1 MEESKSKALSV
12 AVTLKGG
19 TNYLLWSRL
28 VKAAVGS
35 KGLWSHIS
43 EGAPKPVAK
52 EGEGGQELMV
62 VDQEKSDRDDLKV
75 LTVLH
80 GSLEASILEAYSYCE
95 TPKDLWDTLQ
105 KVYGNISN
113 LSRVFELKGSI
124 NTLVQEE
131 VEFTKHL
138 GKFRAL
144 WSYGLS

>member
-1 MEESKSKALSV
+1 MEESKSKTLSV

-43 EGAPKPVAK
+43 GGAPRPVAR
-52 EGEGGQELMV
+52 EGEGGQELV
-62 VDQEKSDRDDLKV
+62 VADQEKWDQDDLKV

-95 TPKDLWDTLQ
+95 TPKDLWETLQ
-105 KVYGNISN
+105 KVYGNTSN
-113 LSRVFELKGSI
+113 LY
-124 NTLVQEE
+124 TL
-131 VEFTKHL
+131 L
-138 GKFRAL
+138 CIRA
-144 WSYGLS
+144 